1 MNSTATLLV
10 MSVNTFL
17 FCNAVN
23 LFYRD
28 GKTVTNTENELFV
41 SIFKI
46 CGSDADDSVA
56 DHFYEEDENDLGVNG
71 MVYSYILTSFI
82 HLVSAS

>member
-1 MNSTATLLV
+1 
-10 MSVNTFL
+10 MSVTVFL
-17 FCNAVN
+17 FCHVLIALI
-23 LFYRD
+23 LFHRD
-28 GKTVTNTENELFV
+28 GKTVTNSENELFV

-82 HLVSAS
+82 HLVSASLQITLA